1 MKNKDT
7 LGIYLS
13 EVRKIPLLTHK
24 EEKELIQQAQ
34 AGDRKVR
41 KKVIQANLRLVIK
54 IARRYFY
61 LGIPFLDLIEEGNIG
76 LMKALKK
83 YQAKRKC
90 RFATY
95 ASWWI
100 KQTIIRAIANQSR
113 LIRIPVYQNEELA
126 RYKKTSEELS
136 QELVRYPTIR
146 EIAAGMELSLNKT
159 RELREL
165 SMGMLSL
172 DKFVGEEEREQLSD
186 ILSSQFVLSKDASF
200 LGIFADLERKEEIV
214 NLLEL
219 LAEREREVI
228 CIRYGLLRGNPH
240 TLAQTAAVFKISKE
254 RVRQIEKRA
263 INKLKLFVEMEKEP
277 Q

>member
-1 MKNKDT
+1 MNAVNN

-13 EVRKIPLLTHK
+13 EVRKIALLTHQ
-24 EEKELIQQAQ
+24 EERELIQQAQ
-34 AGDRKVR
+34 AKDRKAR

-54 IARRYFY
+54 IAKRYFY

-83 YQAKRKC
+83 YQPKRKY

-113 LIRIPVYQNEELA
+113 LIRIPVYQNEELT

-146 EIAAGMELSLNKT
+146 EIADRMEISLNKA

-165 SMGMLSL
+165 SMGILSL
-172 DKFVGEEEREQLSD
+172 DKFVGEEEREHLSD
-186 ILSSQFVLSKDASF
+186 ILSGQFAVSKDASF
-200 LGIFADLERKEEIV
+200 LEIFADLERKEEIT

-219 LAEREREVI
+219 LAEREREII
-228 CIRYGLLRGNPH
+228 CIRYGLFRGNPH
-240 TLAQTAAVFKISKE
+240 TLGQTAKVFKISKE
-254 RVRQIEKRA
+254 RVRQVEKRA
-263 INKLKLFVEMEKEP
+263 VGKLKLFVEMEREK
-277 Q
+277 